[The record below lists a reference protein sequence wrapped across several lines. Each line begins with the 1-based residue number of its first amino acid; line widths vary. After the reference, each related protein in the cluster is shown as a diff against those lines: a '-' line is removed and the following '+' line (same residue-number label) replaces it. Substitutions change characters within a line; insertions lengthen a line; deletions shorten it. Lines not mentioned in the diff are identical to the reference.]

1 MDCSL
6 STPQGAVKGETIFQ
20 NINQK
25 YYECISELYCGDNPV
40 FRDVKDFASSLSST
54 NL

>member
-20 NINQK
+20 NIKSIVNVLVN
-25 YYECISELYCGDNPV
+25 YIVEITYV
-40 FRDVKDFASSLSST
+40 FRDVKDFASSLNST